1 MSTTPFLTFNN
12 DLFWFSD
19 HALTSITETFDEK
32 LKLLLDPHYHA
43 DSSSVQ
49 STPVKSKY
57 RKTSEQIQQTNDGET
72 TPTSKTTTSDPKRR
86 SISLGGST
94 LESAPGSAK
103 KSELKRGRL
112 VDKNKEPTLRSSSNL
127 KRNDSLTKR
136 EKQFAN
142 VNLRRKKEEKENRNV
157 RKSENRTSTIILL
170 HGDERLVGGHR
181 PDPLATG
188 KLQKT
193 LTNQRRIKRR
203 HTVGG
208 TKDFGDWE
216 KIVRSHRSQKGKKS
230 NRHRHTISTNWSPE
244 GGSCCSATDEEDEE
258 DIPED
263 DNRRSS
269 GLSSNAG
276 ESPLLFMES
285 QV

>member
-1 MSTTPFLTFNN
+1 M
-12 DLFWFSD
+12 
-19 HALTSITETFDEK
+19 
-32 LKLLLDPHYHA
+32 LDPHYHT

-57 RKTSEQIQQTNDGET
+57 RKTSEQIQAAGET
-72 TPTSKTTTSDPKRR
+72 PNKTTPSLDMKRR

-170 HGDERLVGGHR
+170 HGDERLVGGNR

-208 TKDFGDWE
+208 TKDFGEWE
-216 KIVRSHRSQKGKKS
+216 TIVRSHRNHKGKKS

-258 DIPED
+258 DLPEY
-263 DNRRSS
+263 DNRRANE
-269 GLSSNAG
+269 LSSAG
-276 ESPLLFMES
+276 ENPLLFMES